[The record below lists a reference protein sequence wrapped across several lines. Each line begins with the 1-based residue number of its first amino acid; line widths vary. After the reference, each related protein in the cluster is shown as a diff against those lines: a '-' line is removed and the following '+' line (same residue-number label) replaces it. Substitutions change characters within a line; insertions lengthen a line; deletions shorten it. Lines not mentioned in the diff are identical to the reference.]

1 MLRGLDDITVMLDDH
16 ILKAQVMLMSGGGDG
31 GGGGGGCG
39 CGCGCGGVGGGGGGG
54 AYNHIIAPRDN
65 DAGDAG

>member
-39 CGCGCGGVGGGGGGG
+39 CGCGGVGVGGGGG